1 MIKSIVQVSIY
12 LKGQNLNIDQATRLF
27 GVGPT
32 RVHMKG
38 EKKVPGNPNSA
49 VYLTNIWVLSKKMDS
64 DDVNSALNGLFA
76 KPFKLGNWLSELMVD
91 NAYVDVFLANTVEVE
106 DMSESIK
113 FTLDEGVISFL
124 VNLGMPVHFSVC
136 NVAKD

>member
-12 LKGQNLNIDQATRLF
+12 LKGQDLNIDQATRLF
-27 GVGPT
+27 GVSPT

-49 VYLTNIWVLSKKMDS
+49 VYLTNIWALSKKMDS
-64 DDVNSALNGLFA
+64 DDVTSALNEIFSR
-76 KPFKLGNWLSELMVD
+76 PFKLGNWLSELMAD
-91 NAYVDVFLANTVEVE
+91 NAYIDVFLANTVEVE

-113 FTLDEGVISFL
+113 FTLDEGAISL
-124 VNLGMPVHFSVC
+124 LSSLGLPVHFSVC
-136 NVAKD
+136 NVTKD